1 MKLPGLRRHIRDER
15 GSISALFG
23 LSLVA
28 MMVTVGLAV
37 DYSRAMR
44 VYTRAQAALDAAAL
58 AAAKL
63 ADAGATDADVKK
75 RAEAYFSNALE
86 TETRTSA
93 VFGPL
98 VLAVN
103 RTTGE
108 TKLSVDGSVPTLI
121 GPIVGITQFKER
133 LQTTTLA
140 SSRDIE
146 LGMMLDVSGSMQGA
160 KLAALKNAGSNLLD
174 ILFRSG
180 ERYVKVALV
189 PYSTSVNAG
198 ALAAKAK
205 GNSKKNNTCVS
216 ERPGMHAFDDEPP
229 SVQQLEG
236 KPSSCPDNAVT
247 PLSSDKVALNAALR
261 SFKADGSTAG
271 HLGVAWAWYS
281 ISPAWRDFWPAAS
294 APRDADPKKLVKAV
308 VLMTDG
314 EFNTEYESADG
325 KSAEQAAALCSN
337 MKAQGI
343 TVFTVGFDAPPE
355 VLPLLR
361 ECASGDDYAFDARD
375 GDALQNAFSKIARR
389 LTDLRIAG

>member
-174 ILFRSG
+174 ILFR
-180 ERYVKVALV
+180 R
-189 PYSTSVNAG
+189 T
-198 ALAAKAK
+198 
-205 GNSKKNNTCVS
+205 
-216 ERPGMHAFDDEPP
+216 
-229 SVQQLEG
+229 
-236 KPSSCPDNAVT
+236 
-247 PLSSDKVALNAALR
+247 
-261 SFKADGSTAG
+261 
-271 HLGVAWAWYS
+271 
-281 ISPAWRDFWPAAS
+281 
-294 APRDADPKKLVKAV
+294 
-308 VLMTDG
+308 
-314 EFNTEYESADG
+314 
-325 KSAEQAAALCSN
+325 
-337 MKAQGI
+337 
-343 TVFTVGFDAPPE
+343 
-355 VLPLLR
+355 
-361 ECASGDDYAFDARD
+361 
-375 GDALQNAFSKIARR
+375 
-389 LTDLRIAG
+389 